1 MIQKRLIA
9 LVGETRK
16 TIAANVAFQW
26 IALAANIV
34 LMDAVARF
42 LQTLSAGS
50 VNASVSLSLVG
61 IAAAMVLIRFVCN
74 IMASRMGTL
83 SAAAVKK
90 KLRHL
95 IYQKLLRL
103 GSGYQQ
109 DMRTSEIVQISV
121 EGVDQLETYFAS
133 YLPQFFYAMLAPLT
147 LFLFLAPISLPCAA
161 VLFFCVP
168 LIPVTIVAVQRRAK
182 KLLSKYWGEYTA
194 LGDTFLENLQGLTT
208 AKIYQT
214 DGLRH
219 QKMNEESEHFR
230 RITMKVLTM
239 QLNSITVMDLIAY
252 GGAAL
257 GMILGIVQFRAGR
270 VDLRGCLVILL
281 LSADFFLPM
290 RLLGSYFH
298 IAMNGMAASDKIF
311 RLLELPE
318 PEEKTAVV
326 GADCSVRIRDLRFS
340 YQSDREV
347 LRGINM
353 DIPMGGFVAIAGESG
368 SGKSTVAS
376 LLMRRNTGYDGAIT
390 IGGVPLSSIREE
402 SLMQTI
408 TYVGHESELFR
419 GSVRDNLLMARK
431 DASDEELWDA
441 LEYACAADFLR
452 NADGLDTRLTEQAA
466 NLSGGQCQRIALA
479 RALLHDSLV
488 YLFDEA
494 TSSVDAQSENDIMAQ
509 IRQLAGKKTVIVISH
524 RLANITDA
532 DQIYVLENGR
542 VVESGRHEALLS
554 QKGVYARL
562 WETQKELESYAR
574 GGSVK

>member
-16 TIAANVAFQW
+16 TIAANVVFQW

-42 LQTLSAGS
+42 LQTLSVGS

-61 IAAAMVLIRFVCN
+61 IAAAMILIRFVCN

-103 GSGYQQ
+103 GSSYQQ
-109 DMRTSEIVQISV
+109 DMRTGEIVQISV

-214 DGLRH
+214 DGLCH

-257 GMILGIVQFRAGR
+257 GMILGIVQLRAGR

-326 GADCSVRIRDLRFS
+326 GADCSVRIRGLRFS
-340 YQSDREV
+340 YQPDREV
-347 LRGINM
+347 LRRIDM
-353 DIPMGGFVAIAGESG
+353 DIPMGGFVAITGESG

-419 GSVRDNLLMARK
+419 GSVRDNLLMAHK

-441 LEYACAADFLR
+441 LEHACAADFLR

-479 RALLHDSLV
+479 RALLHDSPV

-509 IRQLAGKKTVIVISH
+509 IRQLSGKKTVIVISH

-532 DQIYVLENGR
+532 NQIYVLKNGR
-542 VVESGRHEALLS
+542 VVESGRHKALLS

-562 WETQKELESYAR
+562 WETQKELEAYAR

>member
-42 LQTLSAGS
+42 LKTLSVGNVS
-50 VNASVSLSLVG
+50 VSVSLSLVG
-61 IAAAMVLIRFVCN
+61 IAAAMILIRFVCN
-74 IMASRMGTL
+74 ITASRMGTL

-103 GSGYQQ
+103 GSSYQQ
-109 DMRTSEIVQISV
+109 DMRTGEIVQISV
-121 EGVDQLETYFAS
+121 EGIDQLETYFAS

-257 GMILGIVQFRAGR
+257 GMILGIVQLRAGR

-326 GADCSVRIRDLRFS
+326 GADCSVRIRGLRFS
-340 YQSDREV
+340 YQPDREV
-347 LRGINM
+347 LRGIDM
-353 DIPMGGFVAIAGESG
+353 DIPMGGFVAITGESG

-441 LEYACAADFLR
+441 LEHACAADFLR

-479 RALLHDSLV
+479 RALLHDSPV

-509 IRQLAGKKTVIVISH
+509 IRQLSGKKTVIVISH

-532 DQIYVLENGR
+532 NQIYVLENGR

-562 WETQKELESYAR
+562 WETQKELEAYAR

>member
-1 MIQKRLIA
+1 MI
-9 LVGETRK
+9 
-16 TIAANVAFQW
+16 
-26 IALAANIV
+26 
-34 LMDAVARF
+34 
-42 LQTLSAGS
+42 
-50 VNASVSLSLVG
+50 
-61 IAAAMVLIRFVCN
+61 LIRFVCN

-90 KLRHL
+90 KLRHW

-109 DMRTSEIVQISV
+109 DMRTGEIVQISV

-161 VLFFCVP
+161 VLFFSVP

-239 QLNSITVMDLIAY
+239 QRNSITVMDLIAY

-257 GMILGIVQFRAGR
+257 GMILGNVQLRAGR

-347 LRGINM
+347 LRGIDM

-419 GSVRDNLLMARK
+419 GSVRDNLQMARK

-441 LEYACAADFLR
+441 LERACAADFLR

-479 RALLHDSLV
+479 RA
-488 YLFDEA
+488 FA
-494 TSSVDAQSENDIMAQ
+494 
-509 IRQLAGKKTVIVISH
+509 RQPRLSFRRGNQQH
-524 RLANITDA
+524 RRA
-532 DQIYVLENGR
+532 ER
-542 VVESGRHEALLS
+542 
-554 QKGVYARL
+554 K
-562 WETQKELESYAR
+562 
-574 GGSVK
+574 

>member
-1 MIQKRLIA
+1 
-9 LVGETRK
+9 
-16 TIAANVAFQW
+16 
-26 IALAANIV
+26 
-34 LMDAVARF
+34 
-42 LQTLSAGS
+42 
-50 VNASVSLSLVG
+50 
-61 IAAAMVLIRFVCN
+61 MVFIRFVCN

-109 DMRTSEIVQISV
+109 DMRTGEIVQISV

-161 VLFFCVP
+161 VLFSCVP

-239 QLNSITVMDLIAY
+239 QRNSITVIDLIAY

-257 GMILGIVQFRAGR
+257 GMILGIVQLRAGH

-326 GADCSVRIRDLRFS
+326 GADCSVRIRGLRFS
-340 YQSDREV
+340 YQPDREV

-353 DIPMGGFVAIAGESG
+353 DIPMGGFVAITGESG

-390 IGGVPLSSIREE
+390 IGGVPLSSIHEE

-441 LEYACAADFLR
+441 LEHACAADFLR

-479 RALLHDSLV
+479 RALLHDSPV

-509 IRQLAGKKTVIVISH
+509 IRQLSGKKTVIVISH

-532 DQIYVLENGR
+532 NQIYVLENGR

-562 WETQKELESYAR
+562 WETQKELEAYAR